1 MDAGTLRL
9 ILIILGAIIIGAIF
23 MFGNPE
29 RKKKR
34 QAARLA
40 RAREKR
46 ARKNRQGERRE
57 PTLGGSEADEA
68 ESDSTR
74 AEPEQPDL
82 VAEPTRPRDD
92 FLSRDSSEK
101 PVPRK
106 ESKVY
111 KGPPPDKIVSLY
123 LVTTGNDQTISGV
136 RLLDAAIKAGLIFG
150 DMEIFHRKQ
159 EGGEQPLFS
168 MANLE
173 KPGRFDRT
181 AWNEFETRGLTLFM
195 ALPGPLDA
203 IDTWESM
210 HATGQRLATL
220 LDAELRDAQQRPL
233 NRERL
238 GEMRDEMRDYDRQR
252 AASRSL

>member
-9 ILIILGAIIIGAIF
+9 ILIVLGALIIAAIF
-23 MFGNPE
+23 LFGNPE

-34 QAARLA
+34 QAARRA
-40 RAREKR
+40 KAREKR
-46 ARKNRQGERRE
+46 ARKNRQHESRRE
-57 PTLGGSEADEA
+57 PTLGGSAGAGAD
-68 ESDSTR
+68 DDPGH
-74 AEPEQPDL
+74 EPEQPDL
-82 VAEPTRPRDD
+82 VSEPTRPRED
-92 FLSRDSSEK
+92 LVEK
-101 PVPRK
+101 PASRPA
-106 ESKVY
+106 SKVY
-111 KGPPPDKIVSLY
+111 QGPPPDKIVSLY
-123 LVTTGNDQTISGV
+123 LVTTEAGQTISGV

-203 IDTWESM
+203 IDTWEAM
-210 HATGQRLATL
+210 HATGQRLASL
-220 LDAELRDAQQRPL
+220 LDAELRDAQQRTL
-233 NRERL
+233 TRERL
-238 GEMRDEMRDYDRQR
+238 GEMREEMREYDRQR
-252 AASRSL
+252 AAARSL